1 MANNDRVV
9 RAALDDPWA
18 ITEAGLELVLSV
30 AMRETDVSIEAL
42 EAYRAQHV
50 RTAERLTKR
59 GSVAILEA
67 RGPMFRHANIFTA
80 VSGATSYDVLRRDLQ
95 TALDDVSVR
104 AIVMSYDT
112 PGGHVTGVD
121 ELAKAIRAGKSK
133 KPIVAYVGGSAASAG
148 YWLTS
153 QSTEIVIAETAVLG
167 SIGVMATLQDTS
179 EADAKA
185 GRLTFISSQSP
196 DKRPDL
202 STDAGRA
209 RVQRLVDALAEVFI
223 STVAS
228 GRGVKPGDVTA
239 KFGGGDL
246 LVGTAAVAAGM
257 ADRIG
262 SFEGLV
268 AELAA
273 GKPSYL
279 PPSKTKT
286 ARTSEN
292 DIVVVAKADHDAAVA
307 TARSEGEKAG
317 ASTERKRI
325 GDILALDETN
335 GREAS
340 ARHLALTTDLT
351 AEQAKGTLASIP
363 KAGALTAEQIAY
375 AERMSRGPRSRD
387 APGGLVT
394 AEAVT
399 AFREGEHPTV
409 DLANNLAVASAIVAA
424 DPTDLVSART
434 DRKAMW
440 GGITRKLNGGA
451 TSV

>member
-1 MANNDRVV
+1 MAKNDRVV

-30 AMRETDVSIEAL
+30 AMRETDVSVEAL

-50 RTAERLTKR
+50 PTAERLTKR

-80 VSGATSYDVLRRDLQ
+80 ISGATSYDVLRRDLQ
-95 TALDDVSVR
+95 SALDDTSVR

-148 YWLTS
+148 YWLAS
-153 QSTEIVIAETAVLG
+153 QSTEVVIADTAVLG

-185 GRLTFISSQSP
+185 GKLTFVSSQSP

-223 STVAS
+223 STVAA
-228 GRGVKPGDVTA
+228 GRGIKPEQVTA

-246 LVGTAAVAAGM
+246 LVGAAAVAAGM

-279 PPSKTKT
+279 SSSNTRT
-286 ARTSEN
+286 ARMSEN
-292 DIVVVAKADHDAAVA
+292 DTVAKADHDAAVA

-317 ASTERKRI
+317 ASAERKRI
-325 GDILALDETN
+325 GDILALDEAT

-351 AEQAKGTLASIP
+351 AEQAKGVLS
-363 KAGALTAEQIAY
+363 GLTAAQPPAPASKPEEGA
-375 AERMSRGPRSRD
+375 RSKN

-394 AEAVT
+394 AEVDD
-399 AFREGEHPTV
+399 HPTG
-409 DLANNLAVASAIVAA
+409 DGM
-424 DPTDLVSART
+424 

-440 GGITRKLNGGA
+440 GGITSKLNGGQKRA
-451 TSV
+451 G

>member
-1 MANNDRVV
+1 MAKNDRVV

-30 AMRETDVSIEAL
+30 ATRETDVSVEAL

-50 RTAERLTKR
+50 PTAERMTKR
-59 GSVAILEA
+59 GSVAILEV
-67 RGPMFRHANIFTA
+67 RGPLFRHANIFTA
-80 VSGATSYDVLRRDLQ
+80 ISGATSYDVLRRDLQ
-95 TALDDVSVR
+95 VALDDPSVR

-112 PGGHVTGVD
+112 PGGHVNGVD
-121 ELAKAIRAGKSK
+121 ELAKAIRAGKTK
-133 KPIVAYVGGSAASAG
+133 KPIIAYVGGSAASAG
-148 YWLTS
+148 YWLAS

-167 SIGVMATLQDTS
+167 SIGVMATLQDTT

-185 GRLTFISSQSP
+185 GKLTFVSSQSP

-223 STVAS
+223 ATVAD
-228 GRGVKPGDVTA
+228 GRGIKPEDVTA
-239 KFGGGDL
+239 KFGGGDMI
-246 LVGTAAVAAGM
+246 VGAAATAAGM

-273 GKPSYL
+273 GKPSHL
-279 PPSKTKT
+279 SSSKTRT
-286 ARTSEN
+286 ARMSEN
-292 DIVVVAKADHDAAVA
+292 DTIAKADHDAAVEA
-307 TARSEGEKAG
+307 ARSEGEKAG
-317 ASTERKRI
+317 ATAERKRI
-325 GDILALDETN
+325 GEILALDEAE

-340 ARHLALTTDLT
+340 ARHLALTTELS
-351 AEQAKGTLASIP
+351 AEQAKGVLSGLA
-363 KAGALTAEQIAY
+363 AEQPQAP
-375 AERMSRGPRSRD
+375 ASKPEEGARSKN

-394 AEAVT
+394 ADAS
-399 AFREGEHPTV
+399 GHPTG
-409 DLANNLAVASAIVAA
+409 DGM
-424 DPTDLVSART
+424 

-440 GGITRKLNGGA
+440 NGITSKLNGGQKRA
-451 TSV
+451 G